1 MITHAQMMELVDLY
15 ALDALEGTEAIEFET
30 HLPACEPC
38 QTQLDLSRAVTAAF
52 VADSESPDH
61 VWDRIVADI
70 ESEHATITRLPR
82 GRGGFMVLSAIAAA
96 LAITLGGVLI
106 ASNSLSPEEAIIAA
120 AQSAAAE
127 SGSTVVA
134 LAVGDVTV
142 AEVVLTSDGS
152 GFVLPSE
159 ALVDLDEGLTYQL
172 WVINDEGDVIS
183 GGVLGNSP
191 QASSFTWTDGVSG
204 FALTR
209 EAAGGVAV
217 SEGDV
222 VAVVTDI

>member
-1 MITHAQMMELVDLY
+1 
-15 ALDALEGTEAIEFET
+15 
-30 HLPACEPC
+30 
-38 QTQLDLSRAVTAAF
+38 
-52 VADSESPDH
+52 
-61 VWDRIVADI
+61 
-70 ESEHATITRLPR
+70 
-82 GRGGFMVLSAIAAA
+82 MVLSAIAAA

-127 SGSTVVA
+127 PGSTVAA
-134 LAVGDVTV
+134 LAVDDVTV

-159 ALVDLDEGLTYQL
+159 ALVDLDESRTYQL

-183 GGVLGNSP
+183 GGVLGSSP
-191 QASSFTWTDGVSG
+191 QASSFTWTDGASG

-209 EAAGGVAV
+209 ETAGGVAV